1 LLTLKN
7 DRNAAPEGESI
18 QRRCYGTMDARLVRT
33 LFCESSFMSNQNR
46 QLFGTDGIRGVAG
59 EFPLTKESAYL
70 IGRALGH
77 DIVRLAVKA
86 QVVIG
91 QDTRESSAWIAD
103 NIAAG
108 LAAVGIE
115 VHSAGV
121 ITTPGVA
128 YLARSRAMAAGVVIS
143 ASHNPWTDNGIK
155 VFSGDG
161 FKLSDER
168 ELSIEK
174 EIFALLKSPDAA
186 DETALKVPKPC
197 LPGEVELRRA
207 YIQALAGSVTSDLSG
222 LCALVDCAN
231 GAATAE
237 APELFRKLRV
247 QATFTHVTP
256 DGKNINEGC
265 GALHPET
272 LGKAVA
278 DADGNFDLGV
288 TFDGDAD
295 RALFCDAAG
304 RVVNGDGVLLLT
316 ARDMQARGKL
326 AGDIVVATTMS
337 NMGVEIA
344 LKKSGIRM
352 LRANVG
358 DKYVLE
364 EMLKTGATLGGEQSG
379 HVIFRDGDAT
389 TGDGLLTALRVMD
402 VIVRSGKS
410 LAELLSDLKVFP
422 QKIQNVR
429 VREKVPFAQVP
440 EVARA
445 IADAENELN
454 GNGRVVVRYSGT
466 EALAR
471 VMVEAESAEKMQAIT
486 AGIAGTI
493 QRTLGA

>member
-1 LLTLKN
+1 MT
-7 DRNAAPEGESI
+7 P
-18 QRRCYGTMDARLVRT
+18 
-33 LFCESSFMSNQNR
+33 SSR

-59 EFPLTKESAYL
+59 EFPLTRQSTYL

-77 DIVRLAVKA
+77 DLMRATHKPQA
-86 QVVIG
+86 VIG
-91 QDTRESSAWIAD
+91 QDTRESSRWIAD
-103 NIAAG
+103 RVAEG
-108 LAAVGIE
+108 LAAVGVE

-128 YLARSRAMAAGVVIS
+128 YLARSRGLAAGIVIS

-161 FKLSDER
+161 FKLTDER
-168 ELSIEK
+168 ELAIEK
-174 EIFALLKSPDAA
+174 EIFALLQNAAAA
-186 DETALKVPKPC
+186 DETALRIPGPS
-197 LPGEVELRRA
+197 LPGEAPLRHA
-207 YIQALAGSVTSDLSG
+207 YIESLIASVSSNLSS
-222 LCALVDCAN
+222 LRVLVDCAN

-237 APELFRKLRV
+237 APELFRTLGI
-247 QATFTHVTP
+247 QARFIHISP

-272 LGKAVA
+272 LGKIVA
-278 DADGNFDLGV
+278 ESDGQFDLGV

-304 RVVNGDGVLLLT
+304 RVVNGDGVLLAA
-316 ARDMQARGKL
+316 ARDLHAQGKL
-326 AGDIVVATTMS
+326 KADTVVSTTMS
-337 NMGVEIA
+337 NMGLEIA

-379 HVIFRDGDAT
+379 HIIFRDRDST
-389 TGDGLLTALRVMD
+389 TGDGMLTALRLMD
-402 VIVRSGKS
+402 IIVRNAKP
-410 LAELLSDLKVFP
+410 LAELIGDLKVFP
-422 QKIQNVR
+422 QMIQNIR
-429 VREKVPFAQVP
+429 VREKIPFAEIPAVQG
-440 EVARA
+440 A
-445 IADAENELN
+445 ILAAERELD

-471 VMVEAESAEKMQAIT
+471 VMVEAESEDRMRSVTAAIST
-486 AGIAGTI
+486 EIQKALGI
-493 QRTLGA
+493 